1 MDNYILWLWELTPG
15 VAVIFTILGG
25 SWTFVAPFALIEDLI
40 PWDLIPW
47 WYMLVSVFI
56 LILGLT
62 MPTSDR
68 WHDGPH
74 RDMGLWEEKEAE

>member
-15 VAVIFTILGG
+15 LALIFVILGG
-25 SWTFVAPFALIEDLI
+25 SLTFAGFFAVIGDAPFHPRWL
-40 PWDLIPW
+40 
-47 WYMLVSVFI
+47 LVPIFM

-62 MPTSDR
+62 MPTSER
-68 WHDGPH
+68 WYDGPH